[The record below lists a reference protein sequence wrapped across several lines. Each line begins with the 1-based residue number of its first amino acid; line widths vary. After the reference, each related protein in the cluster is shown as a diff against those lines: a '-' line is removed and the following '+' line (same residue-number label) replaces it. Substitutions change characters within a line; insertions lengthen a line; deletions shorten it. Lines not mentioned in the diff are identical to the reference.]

1 MIYDFGTFE
10 NKLKKLNLILTNEMK
25 EQFSVYYD
33 LLIEWNKK
41 MNLTAITEFEEV
53 MDKHFLD
60 SAALGNY
67 LQLAKQ
73 ETLLDLGTGAGFP
86 GIPLKIIFPHLNVLL
101 ADSLN
106 KRVHFL
112 QEVIRQLNLQDIS
125 AVHGRAEDLAHQ
137 SAYRE
142 YYDLCVSRAVAH
154 LSVLS
159 EYCLPFVK
167 TKGLFVGY
175 KTAGVQEEVV
185 QAEKAIQILGGKL
198 RGVEEFQLPETEY
211 TRSFVFIEKV
221 KRTPK
226 KYPRKAGTPGKEPL

>member
-1 MIYDFGTFE
+1 MIYDFGTLE
-10 NKLKKLNLILTNEMK
+10 KKLKKLNFILTNEMK

-142 YYDLCVSRAVAH
+142 HYDLCVSRAVAH